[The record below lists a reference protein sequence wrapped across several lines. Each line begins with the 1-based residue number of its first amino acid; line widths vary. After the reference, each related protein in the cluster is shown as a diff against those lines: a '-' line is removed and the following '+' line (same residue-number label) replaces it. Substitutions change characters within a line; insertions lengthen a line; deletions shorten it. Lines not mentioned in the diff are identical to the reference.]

1 MCLIFIKFG
10 IQNKSNMLILN
21 ILIGI
26 DDLDPKLQ
34 ICKIGPKTEMCFIFC
49 EIWHLEQIEHANYAY
64 STWN

>member
-1 MCLIFIKFG
+1 MPDFYKVWHSKQIEHANFE
-10 IQNKSNMLILN
+10 
-21 ILIGI
+21 LIGI

-49 EIWHLEQIEHANYAY
+49 EIWHLEQIGHANYAY